1 MADLTF
7 APHTEP
13 PETSFSCGVSTI
25 DRTIQNSC
33 VLVLL
38 HRCFAYS
45 VKAKG
50 ILLGYYMVS
59 LRRFPVSEFDP
70 PISDHVVD
78 PYEDLYALHI
88 DYIAVHKEYQ
98 KKHIGTAI
106 LKHILNKAEEM
117 KRICPIRLITMD
129 ALNDLIPWYEKF
141 QFKKSNYPNTDQPS
155 TTLMYYDMI
164 TDEEIERA
172 EEFASY

>member
-1 MADLTF
+1 MINWYL
-7 APHTEP
+7 
-13 PETSFSCGVSTI
+13 
-25 DRTIQNSC
+25 Q
-33 VLVLL
+33 
-38 HRCFAYS
+38 
-45 VKAKG
+45 
-50 ILLGYYMVS
+50 
-59 LRRFPVSEFDP
+59 
-70 PISDHVVD
+70 
-78 PYEDLYALHI
+78 
-88 DYIAVHKEYQ
+88 
-98 KKHIGTAI
+98 
-106 LKHILNKAEEM
+106 KHILNKAEEM